1 MNDLINKVFKTDLLN
16 HKKWYQKAIDLLDT
30 AKLIEPKIN
39 EYWTSNSKRNKLNH
53 FLDCHLMISSFAIE
67 NLLKSIIIFLN
78 RDEFEEAMTKTH
90 KLPKLLQEH
99 DLSKLLS
106 NTGIKLVEQNQ
117 KDLLI
122 RLSRAAIW
130 QGRYPIPL
138 LSNNLPIADVKSFGD
153 KPLSGKIISINSQ
166 SDINDIQDIIKKIQN
181 KYNEITNRC
190 S

>member
-1 MNDLINKVFKTDLLN
+1 MDDLIKKVFKNDLID
-16 HKKWYQKAIDLLDT
+16 HEKWYQKGLDLIDI
-30 AKLIEPKIN
+30 AKLLEPKIN
-39 EYWTSNSKRNKLNH
+39 EYWANNSKRKKLKH

-67 NLLKSIIIFLN
+67 NLLKSIIILLN
-78 RDEFEEAMTKTH
+78 KDEFEKAMSKTH

-99 DLSKLLS
+99 DLSKLLDK
-106 NTGIKLVEQNQ
+106 TGIAIAEQNS

-138 LSNNLPIADVKSFGD
+138 LSNNLPIAGVKSFGE
-153 KPLSGKIISINSQ
+153 KPFSGKIISINSQ
-166 SDINDIQDIIKKIQN
+166 SDINDIQNIINNIQN
-181 KYNEITNRC
+181 KYNEITSRC